1 MQMTAAEIYESVT
14 NGGTSDFAD
23 LVTVLNENKPW
34 CLIGGLAVNC
44 YVEPVYTVD
53 VDLVVVAANLPQ
65 IEAALVTP
73 FEHSTNA
80 QRSSSKLNI
89 QFTTDSRYQDFLAK
103 AAEREVLGL
112 YIPVTSLEDII
123 RGKVWAWQDATPQL
137 SKRKKDELDHPNRR
151 SVSTA
156 AVSSSQANRGATMR
170 SVSHAVAGVL
180 IVAALILARSP
191 SCFAQADPASEPAVL
206 AVAKVLPAVVNIN
219 TERVVRRT
227 VRDPFEDV
235 YAQFFG
241 YNRIRPRQI
250 RQTLQ
255 SLGSGFII
263 DPGGYIVTNQHV
275 VERAADL
282 KIHVTTNDGK
292 TYNAHYIA
300 GDDKTDL
307 AFIKIDAQS
316 AFPFISL
323 DNISPN
329 LLGQTVIVVG
339 NAVGYG
345 SSISRGVLSAV
356 KRNITVDDTE
366 YKDLVQTDAA
376 INPGNSGGPV
386 IDVSGRLVGIAS
398 AKMAFTPQGVPTQ
411 GLGFAIPAQVVRE
424 SVNRFKKTARI
435 QPTTKTVPVTEE
447 TSTSNAEKLF
457 GMQLQNLSQELSNAL
472 GYAKGRGVLIA
483 AVEPG
488 SPADEAG
495 AERGLVIYRVGK
507 YDVSSVKEVEELLRS
522 VDSGA
527 DVEFAVGVI
536 GADGKNRQ
544 LANVSLKAR

>member
-1 MQMTAAEIYESVT
+1 MPLT
-14 NGGTSDFAD
+14 NR
-23 LVTVLNENKPW
+23 TV
-34 CLIGGLAVNC
+34 CA
-44 YVEPVYTVD
+44 
-53 VDLVVVAANLPQ
+53 VVALLIFA
-65 IEAALVTP
+65 
-73 FEHSTNA
+73 
-80 QRSSSKLNI
+80 
-89 QFTTDSRYQDFLAK
+89 
-103 AAEREVLGL
+103 
-112 YIPVTSLEDII
+112 TS
-123 RGKVWAWQDATPQL
+123 AP
-137 SKRKKDELDHPNRR
+137 
-151 SVSTA
+151 
-156 AVSSSQANRGATMR
+156 
-170 SVSHAVAGVL
+170 
-180 IVAALILARSP
+180 
-191 SCFAQADPASEPAVL
+191 CFAQADPASEPAVL

-219 TERVVRRT
+219 TERIVRRT
-227 VRDPFEDV
+227 VRDPLEDL

-241 YNRIRPRQI
+241 YNRVRPREI

-263 DPGGYIVTNQHV
+263 DPAGYIVTNQHV

-307 AFIKIDAQS
+307 AFIKIDAET

-411 GLGFAIPAQVVRE
+411 GMGFAIPAEVVRD
-424 SVNRFKKTARI
+424 SVNRFKKIAQKRVGA
-435 QPTTKTVPVTEE
+435 KNEAANLE
-447 TSTSNAEKLF
+447 TSASNIQRLF
-457 GMQLQNLSQELSNAL
+457 GMQLQNLSSELSDAL
-472 GYAKGRGVLIA
+472 GYLRGRGVLIT
-483 AVEPG
+483 AVEPD
-488 SPADEAG
+488 SPADDAG
-495 AERGLVIYRVGK
+495 IKRGMVLYRVNK
-507 YDVSSVKEVEELLRS
+507 STVSSVREVEDVLRAAE
-522 VDSGA
+522 SGA
-527 DVEFAVGVI
+527 NMEFTIGVI
-536 GADGKNRQ
+536 RARGENHE
-544 LANVSLKAR
+544 LATVTLQAR

>member
-1 MQMTAAEIYESVT
+1 MKATSTTLGSAR
-14 NGGTSDFAD
+14 GTRTQPIRAIRA
-23 LVTVLNENKPW
+23 
-34 CLIGGLAVNC
+34 LIPAV
-44 YVEPVYTVD
+44 
-53 VDLVVVAANLPQ
+53 
-65 IEAALVTP
+65 
-73 FEHSTNA
+73 F
-80 QRSSSKLNI
+80 
-89 QFTTDSRYQDFLAK
+89 
-103 AAEREVLGL
+103 
-112 YIPVTSLEDII
+112 
-123 RGKVWAWQDATPQL
+123 
-137 SKRKKDELDHPNRR
+137 
-151 SVSTA
+151 
-156 AVSSSQANRGATMR
+156 
-170 SVSHAVAGVL
+170 
-180 IVAALILARSP
+180 IVAQSP
-191 SCFAQADPASEPAVL
+191 SIFAQADPASEPAVL

-227 VRDPFEDV
+227 VRDPFEDF

-241 YNRIRPRQI
+241 YNRVRPREI

-263 DPGGYIVTNQHV
+263 DPAGYIVTNQHV

-307 AFIKIDAQS
+307 AFIKIDAQT
-316 AFPFISL
+316 AFPFINL

-356 KRNITVDDTE
+356 KRNITVDDVE

-386 IDVSGRLVGIAS
+386 IDLSGRLVGISS

-411 GLGFAIPAQVVRE
+411 GLGFAIPAEVVRD
-424 SVNRFKKTARI
+424 SVNRFKKIAQERVGS
-435 QPTTKTVPVTEE
+435 KNEAASVE
-447 TSTSNAEKLF
+447 TSASNAEKLF
-457 GMQLQNLSQELSNAL
+457 GMQLQNLSQKLSDAL
-472 GYAKGRGVLIA
+472 GYARGRGVLIT

-495 AERGLVIYRVGK
+495 IERGMVVYRMGK
-507 YDVSSVKEVEELLRS
+507 SDVTSVRQVEALLAPVQTGS
-522 VDSGA
+522 NVN
-527 DVEFAVGVI
+527 FTVGVI
-536 GADGKNRQ
+536 RAGGENRELGA
-544 LANVSLKAR
+544 VSLTAR

>member
-1 MQMTAAEIYESVT
+1 MKVASTTPGRARVT
-14 NGGTSDFAD
+14 CIRER
-23 LVTVLNENKPW
+23 V
-34 CLIGGLAVNC
+34 LAVA
-44 YVEPVYTVD
+44 
-53 VDLVVVAANLPQ
+53 LGVVAAC
-65 IEAALVTP
+65 T
-73 FEHSTNA
+73 
-80 QRSSSKLNI
+80 
-89 QFTTDSRYQDFLAK
+89 
-103 AAEREVLGL
+103 
-112 YIPVTSLEDII
+112 
-123 RGKVWAWQDATPQL
+123 
-137 SKRKKDELDHPNRR
+137 
-151 SVSTA
+151 
-156 AVSSSQANRGATMR
+156 
-170 SVSHAVAGVL
+170 
-180 IVAALILARSP
+180 

-227 VRDPFEDV
+227 VRDPFEDF

-241 YNRIRPRQI
+241 YNRVRPRQI

-263 DPGGYIVTNQHV
+263 DPTGYIVTNQHV

-307 AFIKIDAQS
+307 AFIKIDAKN
-316 AFPFISL
+316 AFPFINL

-356 KRNITVDDTE
+356 KRNITVDETE

-386 IDVSGRLVGIAS
+386 IDISGRLVGIAS

-411 GLGFAIPAQVVRE
+411 GLGFAIPAEVVRD
-424 SVNRFKKTARI
+424 SVNRFKKTAQI
-435 QPTTKTVPVTEE
+435 QPTTKSAVATSE
-447 TSTSNAEKLF
+447 TSLSSAEKLF
-457 GMQLQNLSQELSNAL
+457 GIQLQNLSQELSDAR
-472 GYAKGRGVLIA
+472 GYARGRGVLIV
-483 AVEPG
+483 AVEPN

-495 AERGLVIYRVGK
+495 IERGMVIYRIGK
-507 YDVSSVKEVEELLRS
+507 SEVSSVRQVEELLRS
-522 VDSGA
+522 AESGA
-527 DVEFAVGVI
+527 AVEFII
-536 GADGKNRQ
+536 GIIRAAGQNREV
-544 LANVSLKAR
+544 ATVSLTAR